1 MFKRDSH
8 RLNVYGIQ
16 RERKVF
22 GAKTLVA
29 CFGSENV
36 CLNRHQTFESQ
47 KVIDK
52 EEKLF
57 EQKFDDS

>member
-1 MFKRDSH
+1 MDVPRE
-8 RLNVYGIQ
+8 RERE